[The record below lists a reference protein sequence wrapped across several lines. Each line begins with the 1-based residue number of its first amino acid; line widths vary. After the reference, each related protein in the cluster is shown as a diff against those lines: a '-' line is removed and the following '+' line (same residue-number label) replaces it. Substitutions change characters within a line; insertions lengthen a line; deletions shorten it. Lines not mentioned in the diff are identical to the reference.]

1 MTFIHGKSTIV
12 IINASDISAF
22 ANASAFKRAADEHD
36 VTTYGKDSHVVF
48 GGLKGGTWTIS
59 GVYDNTG
66 AGPRAILRPLLG
78 TVVSFIRR
86 VEGTGTGKPQDAGT
100 LHVKTY
106 DETSPVADMVAWAA
120 ELTLSDTVTST
131 TQP

>member
-1 MTFIHGKSTIV
+1 MTFVHGKNTFVSV
-12 IINASDISAF
+12 NANDISPF
-22 ANASAFKRAADEHD
+22 ANASSFKRSADEHD
-36 VTTYGKDSHVVF
+36 TTTYGKDSHVFF
-48 GGLKGGTWTIS
+48 GGLKAGSWTVS

-78 TVVSFIRR
+78 TVVPFIRR

-100 LHVKTY
+100 VHVKSY

-120 ELTLSDTVTST
+120 ELTISDTVTST